1 MIRVA
6 ILGSTG
12 SIGRSTLAVL
22 ARHPDR
28 FRVAVLTARRSAEE
42 LRRQETEFSP
52 RRVVLADPDGAAPG
66 AEIPG
71 TWETGRDALLSA
83 AEDPEVDVVVNA
95 LVGFAGLEP
104 TLRALAAGKRVA
116 LANKES
122 LVAGGSLVRQAME
135 EGGGELVPV
144 DSEHSAILQCMNG
157 APRSV
162 VERLVLTASGGPFRG
177 WPASRLQSVGPEAAL
192 SHPTW
197 DMGAKISID
206 SASLANKALEV
217 IEAHVLY
224 RMPFDRIG
232 TVVHPQSIVHSFVE
246 FVDGSVMAQLGFP
259 TMEIPIL
266 YALSWPDRIADPEL
280 RTFDPV
286 RSSPLTFE
294 EIDHEAFPLF
304 GVGVAAGRSGGVAPA
319 VFNAA
324 NEVAVQAFLG
334 GRLDFPG
341 LARVAEFTLERLAGS
356 TAESVEDLVA
366 VDTEA
371 RGVAAGRIERG
382 VSPSVPGGES

>member
-1 MIRVA
+1 MTRVA

-28 FRVAVLTARRSAEE
+28 FRVQALTARRSRAALEE
-42 LRRQETEFSP
+42 QVLRFSP
-52 RRVVLADPDGAAPG
+52 SRVVLADPVDADLPEG
-66 AEIPG
+66 
-71 TWETGRDALLSA
+71 WEAGRDALLSV
-83 AEDPEVDVVVNA
+83 AEDPDVDVVVNA

-104 TLRALAAGKRVA
+104 TLRALEAGKRVA

-122 LVAGGSLVRQAME
+122 LVAGGDLVARALAS
-135 EGGGELVPV
+135 GTGELVPV
-144 DSEHSAILQCMNG
+144 DSEHSAILQCLNG
-157 APRSV
+157 AEGRHV
-162 VERLVLTASGGPFRG
+162 ARLVLTASGGPFRG
-177 WPASRLQSVGPEAAL
+177 WGAKRLRTVGPDAAL
-192 SHPTW
+192 AHPTW

-224 RMPFDRIG
+224 QMPYDRID
-232 TVVHPQSIVHSFVE
+232 TVVHPQSIVHSLVE
-246 FVDGSVMAQLGFP
+246 FVDGSVVAQLGFP

-266 YALSWPDRIADPEL
+266 YALSWPDRVPDPEL
-280 RTFDPV
+280 QTFDPV

-304 GVGVAAGRSGGVAPA
+304 GVGVAAGRAGGVQPA

-324 NEVAVQAFLG
+324 NEIAVAAFLE

-341 LARVAEFTLERLAGS
+341 LARVAEGTLAALSGIRAD
-356 TAESVEDLVA
+356 SVDELVA
-366 VDTEA
+366 VDREA
-371 RGVAAGRIERG
+371 RRVAADRVDSGR
-382 VSPSVPGGES
+382 SPGQQGGGP